1 MDYGD
6 IFKGVEIDDIASL
19 ISLGVVEEAQN
30 IRDDEDDTNGTS
42 SGADYIRQLL
52 SSSNEKRIYSV
63 LRIKRETFK
72 VLCQWMRK
80 NQHLRDSR
88 KIPVEQQ
95 VAMFLW
101 IINYSASYRQVA
113 ERFGIKSLEPISW
126 YCL

>member
-6 IFKGVEIDDIASL
+6 IFEGVKIDDIVSL
-19 ISLGVVEEAQN
+19 ISLGVVEEAQSA
-30 IRDDEDDTNGTS
+30 RDDEDDIDSTS

-52 SSSNEKRIYSV
+52 SSGNEKRIYSV
-63 LRIKRETFK
+63 LRMKRETFK

-101 IINYSASYRQVA
+101 IINYSASYGQVA
-113 ERFGIKSLEPISW
+113 ERFGIKSLEPISR
-126 YCL
+126 YYL